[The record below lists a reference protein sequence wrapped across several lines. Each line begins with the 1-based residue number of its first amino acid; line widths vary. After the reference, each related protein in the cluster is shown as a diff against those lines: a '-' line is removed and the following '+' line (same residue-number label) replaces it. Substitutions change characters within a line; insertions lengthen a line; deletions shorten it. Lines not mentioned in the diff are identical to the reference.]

1 VLIFKQIMKHISSIH
16 NQSVKHVVA
25 LQAKAKARKESGCFT
40 AEGLREL
47 QLAFIAGYEATHIY
61 WCPEILN
68 DDAFKSWIT
77 KFNLKS
83 EIVSVSLEVYRKMV
97 MRDSTEGVIGVLK
110 QKNNILE
117 DWQPKNSTPFIL
129 VLDAI
134 EKPGNLG
141 AILRTADA
149 SGVDAVIISDPHTDI
164 YNPNVIRSSVGGFFS
179 VLTFVCENRRAKDF
193 LKNFKI
199 NTYAAS
205 LRKSIKYT
213 AADFTKATALVMG
226 SEAKGLSTFWL
237 KESTAIK
244 IPMLGHV
251 DSLNVSV
258 ATAVLAYEVVRQ
270 RKC

>member
-1 VLIFKQIMKHISSIH
+1 MKYISSTQ
-16 NQSVKHVVA
+16 NQSVKNIVA
-25 LQAKAKARKESGCFT
+25 LQSKAKARKESNCFT
-40 AEGLREL
+40 VEGLREL
-47 QLAFIAGYEATHIY
+47 QLALTAGYEATHIY
-61 WCPEILN
+61 WCSEIL
-68 DDAFKSWIT
+68 DDTAFKNHLDT
-77 KFNLKS
+77 FNLNS

-97 MRDSTEGVIGVLK
+97 MRDSTEGVLGLLK
-110 QKNNILE
+110 QKNNSIE
-117 DWQPKNSTPFIL
+117 DWQPKNNYPFVL
-129 VLDAI
+129 VLESI

-179 VLTFVCENRRAKDF
+179 VLTFVCENKKASAF
-193 LKNFKI
+193 LKSFKI

-205 LRKSIKYT
+205 LQKSIKHT
-213 AADFTKATALVMG
+213 DADFTKATALVMG
-226 SEAKGLSTFWL
+226 SEAKGLSPFWL

-270 RKC
+270 RKS

>member
-1 VLIFKQIMKHISSIH
+1 MKHIASSQ
-16 NQSVKHVVA
+16 NQAVKNIVA
-25 LQAKAKARKESGCFT
+25 LQSKAKARKKTKSFIV
-40 AEGLREL
+40 EGLREL
-47 QLAFIAGYEATHIY
+47 QLALTAGYEAIHIY
-61 WCPEILN
+61 WCTEILEEE
-68 DDAFKSWIT
+68 AFKNWVG

-83 EIVSVSLEVYRKMV
+83 KVIAVSAEVYRKMV
-97 MRDSTEGVIGVLK
+97 MRDTTEGVVGVLK
-110 QKNNILE
+110 QKNTKLE
-117 DWQPKNSTPFIL
+117 DWQPKSSSPFVL
-129 VLDAI
+129 VLESI

-179 VLTFVCENRRAKDF
+179 VLTFVCENNQTKDF
-193 LKNFKI
+193 LKNFNI

-205 LRKSIKYT
+205 LQKSINYSY
-213 AADFTKATALVMG
+213 ADFTKATALVMG
-226 SEAKGLSTFWL
+226 SEAKGLSPFWL
-237 KESTAIK
+237 KETTAIK

-270 RKC
+270 RMP

>member
-1 VLIFKQIMKHISSIH
+1 MLLHCRLKLRQEK
-16 NQSVKHVVA
+16 KADA
-25 LQAKAKARKESGCFT
+25 LRQRAYENCNWH
-40 AEGLREL
+40 LL
-47 QLAFIAGYEATHIY
+47 AGYEATHIY

-129 VLDAI
+129 VLEAI

-164 YNPNVIRSSVGGFFS
+164 YNPNVIRSSVGGFFT

-193 LKNFKI
+193 LKNVKI

-205 LRKSIKYT
+205 LQKSIKHT